1 MIYDKADEVIQEPFE
16 SPISG
21 YHVGLENLMKGS
33 GFIFDCFNL
42 LHYKCHKINL
52 NRGWSYIDFP
62 DWIQNKK
69 PTMTM
74 INAFNTLQQLH

>member
-1 MIYDKADEVIQEPFE
+1 MIYDKADEVIQERFE

-21 YHVGLENLMKGS
+21 YHIGLENLMKGS

-52 NRGWSYIDFP
+52 NRG
-62 DWIQNKK
+62 
-69 PTMTM
+69 
-74 INAFNTLQQLH
+74 